1 MYGNTWA
8 SQFGVAAT
16 GVAAQTWGAALA
28 GLGPDQLA
36 EGLRAC
42 VAEGRE
48 FPPNAPRFRAMCF
61 GIPSIERVQLDLRK
75 PDTASRFARAVWM
88 HVDGYAYRSADG
100 RGQDRQLRAAYDVVH
115 AAVMAGGALPLAPAA
130 NLEAPKPRAPIVT
143 PGVAER
149 SMAAIRGI
157 LAPTAE
163 ERAAEVARLQAE
175 EERRVL
181 RERARAE
188 LGLSA
193 SESGYLDDAELAR
206 VME

>member
-61 GIPSIERVQLDLRK
+61 GIPTLERVQLDLRK

-115 AAVMAGGALPLAPAA
+115 AAVMAGQPLPEAPIA

-143 PGVAER
+143 PGTAER
-149 SMAAIRGI
+149 AMEGIRQI

-163 ERAAEVARLQAE
+163 ERAAEARRATELEQRE
-175 EERRVL
+175 EIRRQH
-181 RERARAE
+181 ADHDA
-188 LGLSA
+188 G
-193 SESGYLDDAELAR
+193 DDE
-206 VME
+206 EGSWP